1 MRIYYLPK
9 FAKQYKKLPL
19 AIKIQ
24 AEKKE
29 KIFRKNPFDKSLKTH
44 KLKGELEGFWSFSVN
59 YSYRIIFDFLPRR
72 LARTTPSRAR
82 QAGKDEKTVRF
93 YFIGDHSIYN

>member
-72 LARTTPSRAR
+72 K
-82 QAGKDEKTVRF
+82 AGKDEKTVRF
-93 YFIGDHSIYN
+93 YFVGDHSVYN